1 MPFSRFASF
10 LCLLSFLLLL
20 NNAVGVDPLFHFCT
34 GSEKFIDNGPYE
46 TNLNKLMDSLQ
57 ILAPPTGFG
66 KASVGLNADRSNGLA
81 LCRLDVSNTDCK
93 ACVTEASTEILKRCP
108 DYKAA
113 IIWYDNCLLKY
124 SNMDFFGQVDHQ
136 KFYSFNEKNV
146 SNPASFN
153 QKTRELLSRLAEE
166 AFVAP
171 NMYATGEVDLEE
183 SKKLYGLVQ
192 RTRDLSTIDCKQC
205 LDDAVSEGP
214 NCCDGK
220 EGGRVAT
227 GSCNIR
233 YETYPFLK
241 S

>member
-1 MPFSRFASF
+1 
-10 LCLLSFLLLL
+10 
-20 NNAVGVDPLFHFCT
+20 
-34 GSEKFIDNGPYE
+34 
-46 TNLNKLMDSLQ
+46 
-57 ILAPPTGFG
+57 
-66 KASVGLNADRSNGLA
+66 
-81 LCRLDVSNTDCK
+81 
-93 ACVTEASTEILKRCP
+93 
-108 DYKAA
+108 
-113 IIWYDNCLLKY
+113 
-124 SNMDFFGQVDHQ
+124 MDFFGQVDHQ

-171 NMYATGEVDLEE
+171 NMYATGEVDLED

-192 RTRDLSTIDCKQC
+192 CTRDLSTIDCKQC
-205 LDDAVSEGP
+205 LDDAVSEVP